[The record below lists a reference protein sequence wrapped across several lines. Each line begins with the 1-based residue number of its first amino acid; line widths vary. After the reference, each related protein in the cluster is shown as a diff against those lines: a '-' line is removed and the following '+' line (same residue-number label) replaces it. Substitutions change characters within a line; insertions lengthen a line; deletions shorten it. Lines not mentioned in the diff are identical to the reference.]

1 MNVLLSTTLVCVM
14 FTVISLL
21 SPEVGLETTNSLVLC
36 VCRDEQLFMDEEPA
50 HEAFYLK
57 MNNVE

>member
-14 FTVISLL
+14 FTVISFL

-36 VCRDEQLFMDEEPA
+36 VCRDDQLLMDEEPA